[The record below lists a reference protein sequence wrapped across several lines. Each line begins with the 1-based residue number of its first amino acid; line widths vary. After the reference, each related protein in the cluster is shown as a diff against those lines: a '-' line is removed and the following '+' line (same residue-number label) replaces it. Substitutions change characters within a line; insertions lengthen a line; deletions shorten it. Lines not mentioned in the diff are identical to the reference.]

1 MSIDLLRSIFW
12 GEYSQIGALALSIVT
27 ESLFAIGC
35 AKYFKLEGKLLAI
48 TAGAATLITHPILWQ
63 LFDNLSTHTSYNLRV
78 LVLETLVFLVEGVA
92 YKLATT
98 YSWRLSLG
106 LSIGANFTSYM
117 CGVLLYEFLR
127 Q

>member
-1 MSIDLLRSIFW
+1 
-12 GEYSQIGALALSIVT
+12 VT

-35 AKYFKLEGKLLAI
+35 AKYFKLDGKLLAI
-48 TAGAATLITHPILWQ
+48 IATAATLITHPIMWQ
-63 LFDNLSTHTSYNLRV
+63 LFTTLAARMSYDLRV
-78 LVLETLVFLVEGVA
+78 LVLEILVFLVEGVA

-106 LSIGANFTSYM
+106 LSFGANFTSYM
-117 CGVLLYEFLR
+117 CGVLLYKFLR